1 MSQQSDYIQRIQYQ
15 QQQLHLQYQQRLLQQ
30 QTQAAQQPPP
40 AAQQPPPAA
49 QQPPPAA
56 QQPPPAAPPA
66 AQQQPQQKQPT
77 KVVET
82 IPNLQTEVNNEMQT
96 CITKEQVKDYLR
108 QWIRVEN
115 EIGTLTQEIKKRKLI
130 HQQLS
135 QSLLNVMR
143 KNEIDCF
150 DITNGKI
157 VYSKTKSRP
166 PLNKGQ
172 LKSALLTYY
181 KDDAESANSLNEFL
195 VASRVE
201 KVKEAIKMKIPK

>member
-56 QQPPPAAPPA
+56 PSA
-66 AQQQPQQKQPT
+66 AQQQPQQKQPA